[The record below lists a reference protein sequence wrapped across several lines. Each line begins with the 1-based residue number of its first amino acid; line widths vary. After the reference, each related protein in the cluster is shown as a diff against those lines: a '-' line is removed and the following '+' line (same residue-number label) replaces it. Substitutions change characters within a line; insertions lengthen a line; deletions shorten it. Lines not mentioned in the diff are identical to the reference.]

1 MRMNKDI
8 GGVGQNVFSYQRIMC
23 SLTKEKNDLGGVG
36 QNVFSYQRIMC
47 SLTKEKNDPGGVGQN
62 VFSYQRM
69 CSLTR
74 ECVLLPENVFSY
86 YVRHVFFVVRPL
98 FPLCSASFA
107 PMLGLFRS

>member
-36 QNVFSYQRIMC
+36 QNVFSYQR
-47 SLTKEKNDPGGVGQN
+47 
-62 VFSYQRM
+62 M

-74 ECVLLPENVFSY
+74 ECVLL
-86 YVRHVFFVVRPL
+86 L
-98 FPLCSASFA
+98 
-107 PMLGLFRS
+107 